1 LEILDFQKLLNYL
14 KDKLSTNEHEQFS
27 LFFKANPN
35 LIDKLNSFLSLN
47 DQFEKEL
54 PSTNHKSLKE
64 SDLWNSIEKIIGF
77 QFKGSQDDIVFP
89 FLFGDYTLL
98 KCISK
103 KYNAT
108 VYQAQDHTSTFM
120 IAVKVLNSPLDS
132 KSDLIIRFKR
142 EADFLRKLNHPNIVK
157 FLDHGEWNGQS
168 FFAMEWLE
176 GVNLSTLVDKNGPL
190 PFLLAFELIR
200 LTLIGLEYAWEHKII
215 HRDIKP
221 SNIFLTTDGEI
232 KILDFGLSKMVET
245 DEDYNSITGS
255 GQLLGTFDYI
265 APEQVFASNAV
276 DFRADIYSL
285 GCTLFKLLTGHAPF
299 SQPELKPTIPK
310 LMAHVNLPFP
320 EIKDIL
326 PECPNRLIRVLKKMV
341 EKKPDDRFQS
351 FTEIIKK
358 LDLFC
363 KNINLF
369 EHIELKSGIII
380 YKKKPFK
387 VKKHIFPYHLIKLTS
402 INISKFLWAL
412 IFLLLSLVFVFSLIN
427 KSPITTS
434 ITSLDPSNQNSQ
446 FEQYKPNKHGEIFNI
461 SLAHE
466 LHGGIWKGI
475 WSKDLSSLYL
485 AMNSGSIIKWDLMKN
500 QQIWGVG
507 ISRLG
512 KNQPAHTLSLSDNEE
527 FLISGGT
534 PNWVECLFAKN
545 GQQIWEDSSHTQ
557 KVISS
562 SISKDG
568 VLAITGSMDKTIQ
581 IWNMLKGT
589 LYTTPFRENHRVFS
603 VGFLKEN
610 SLFFSATT
618 QLKIRNINEPAILDI
633 ASGHPSSQ
641 FIFSKHIIIDSKDYF
656 FSATQDGCVFCHQ
669 FVQDSLNE
677 IFCWHDGKQNLAFQS
692 IDVFVDSTNNTIKML
707 LIPWPRFSKLKNN
720 DLNSFYILTQQS
732 DLFLPIEE
740 YLGHEQRVTSGQFS
754 LDGKFAITTSLDS
767 TCKFWKVK

>member
-1 LEILDFQKLLNYL
+1 MEILDFQKLLDYL

-27 LFFKANPN
+27 LFFKENPN
-35 LIDKLNSFLSLN
+35 LIEKLNSFLSLN
-47 DQFEKEL
+47 GQFEKEL
-54 PSTNHKSLKE
+54 PSTKQKSLKE
-64 SDLWNSIEKIIGF
+64 SDLWNSIEKILGF
-77 QFKGSQDDIVFP
+77 QFKGLQDDIIFP
-89 FLFGDYTLL
+89 SLFGDYTLI

-103 KYNAT
+103 KHNAT
-108 VYQAQDHTSTFM
+108 VYQAHCPTSACM
-120 IAVKVLNSPLDS
+120 IAVKVLNSPFDS
-132 KSDLIIRFKR
+132 SSGLFIRFKR
-142 EADFLRKLNHPNIVK
+142 EADFLRNLNHPNIVK

-176 GVNLSTLVDKNGPL
+176 GMNLSTLVDKNGPL
-190 PFLLAFELIR
+190 PFPLAFELTR

-221 SNIFLTTDGEI
+221 SNIFLTTTGEI
-232 KILDFGLSKMVET
+232 KILDFGLSKMIET
-245 DEDYNSITGS
+245 DADYNSITGS

-299 SQPELKPTIPK
+299 SQTELKATIPK
-310 LMAHVNLPFP
+310 LMAHVNSPFP
-320 EIKDIL
+320 DIKDFL
-326 PECPNRLIRVLKKMV
+326 PECPKRLIRVFKKMV
-341 EKKPDDRFQS
+341 AKKPDDRFQS

-358 LDLFC
+358 FDLFC
-363 KNINLF
+363 KNINLI
-369 EHIELKSGIII
+369 EHIDLKSGAIAYI
-380 YKKKPFK
+380 KKPILI
-387 VKKHIFPYHLIKLTS
+387 KKHFFFYDLIRIAS
-402 INISKFLWAL
+402 INISIFLFFF
-412 IFLLLSLVFVFSLIN
+412 IFLLLSLFFVFYFIIN
-427 KSPITTS
+427 SPITTS
-434 ITSLDPSNQNSQ
+434 ITSLDNSNQNLQ
-446 FEQYKPNKHGEIFNI
+446 FELYKPNKHGEIFNI

-485 AMNSGSIIKWDLMKN
+485 ALNNGSIVKWDLMKN
-500 QQIWGVG
+500 QQIWRVG
-507 ISRLG
+507 ISRSG

-534 PNWVECLFAKN
+534 PNWVECLSAKN

-562 SISKDG
+562 SISNDG

-581 IWNMLKGT
+581 IWNMLNGT
-589 LYTTPFRENHRVFS
+589 LCGPPILEKHRVFS

-618 QLKIRNINEPAILDI
+618 QLKIRNINDLTILDI
-633 ASGHPSSQ
+633 ASGPPSSQ
-641 FIFSKHIIIDSKDYF
+641 FIFSKHIIINSKDYF
-656 FSATQDGCVFCHQ
+656 FSVTQDGCVFCHQ
-669 FVQDSLNE
+669 LVHDSLNE
-677 IFCWHDGKQNLAFQS
+677 IFCWHDDKQNLAFQS
-692 IDVFVDSTNNTIKML
+692 IDVFVDSTNNTVKML
-707 LIPWPRFSKLKNN
+707 LIPWPRFSRLKNN

-732 DLFLPIEE
+732 DFFLPIEE
-740 YLGHEQRVTSGQFS
+740 YQGHEQRVTSGQFS

-767 TCKFWKVK
+767 TCRFWKVK

>member
-1 LEILDFQKLLNYL
+1 MEILDFQKLLDYL
-14 KDKLSTNEHEQFS
+14 KDKLSTNEHEQFN

-35 LIDKLNSFLSLN
+35 LIDKLNSFFSLN
-47 DQFEKEL
+47 GQSEKEL

-108 VYQAQDHTSTFM
+108 VYQAQDPTSACM

-168 FFAMEWLE
+168 YFAMEWLE

-221 SNIFLTTDGEI
+221 SNIFLTTTGEI

-320 EIKDIL
+320 EIKDVL

-341 EKKPDDRFQS
+341 EKKPDERFQS

-358 LDLFC
+358 LNLFC

-387 VKKHIFPYHLIKLTS
+387 VEKHIFPFHLIKLTS
-402 INISKFLWAL
+402 INISKFLWVL

-434 ITSLDPSNQNSQ
+434 IISLDPSNQNSQ
-446 FEQYKPNKHGEIFNI
+446 FAQYKPNKHGEIFNI
-461 SLAHE
+461 SLEHE
-466 LHGGIWKGI
+466 LHAGIWKGI

-485 AMNSGSIIKWDLMKN
+485 ALNNGSIIKWDLMKN
-500 QQIWGVG
+500 QQVWRVG
-507 ISRLG
+507 ISRSG

-534 PNWVECLFAKN
+534 PNWVECLSAKN
-545 GQQIWEDSSHTQ
+545 GEHIWEDSSHTQ

-568 VLAITGSMDKTIQ
+568 TLAITGSMDKTIQ

-589 LYTTPFRENHRVFS
+589 LYAPPILENHRVFS

-618 QLKIRNINEPAILDI
+618 QLKIRNINDLTILDI
-633 ASGHPSSQ
+633 ASGPPPSQ
-641 FIFSKHIIIDSKDYF
+641 FIFSKHIVIDSKDYF

-669 FVQDSLNE
+669 FLHDSLNE

-692 IDVFVDSTNNTIKML
+692 IDVFVDSTNNTVKML
-707 LIPWPRFSKLKNN
+707 LIPWQRFSKLKNN
-720 DLNSFYILTQQS
+720 DSNSFYILTQQS
-732 DLFLPIEE
+732 DFFLPIEE
-740 YLGHEQRVTSGQFS
+740 YSGHEQRVTSGQFS